1 MRSRFDQ
8 RSLLFSSSRKAE
20 ALDNKVRM
28 EEKRMSRFRF
38 LALVLVLTL
47 LLFAFIG
54 ALVALLS
61 KTGNPSAPE
70 TLKPVPQVRQLD
82 RESLR
87 QGSRNNGS

>member
-1 MRSRFDQ
+1 M
-8 RSLLFSSSRKAE
+8 
-20 ALDNKVRM
+20 VRT
-28 EEKRMSRFRF
+28 EKKRMSRFRF

-47 LLFAFIG
+47 LLFACIG

-70 TLKPVPQVRQLD
+70 TLKPVPQARQID

-87 QGSRNNGS
+87 QEGRNNDS